1 MDKDKID
8 LIIKSLTRTDSYLN
22 YANTKSTI
30 LLTLAS
36 AILTIVGVNLS
47 KVLPEKLYESS
58 YLSLFFFMLFLVVGV
73 LLNVASIIKSLG
85 SIAPFIKASEKENN
99 FSFVDI
105 VHYYKDGIDY
115 FNKLSE
121 TKYLDLGQQLAIL
134 NYTLSNGLIKKYN
147 GQKRSILY
155 LKLSLISF
163 FISISIPWIELSF
176 GLFKNEE
183 NSVIVLS
190 LIIIFLLL
198 IILSMVCV
206 IYYLLL
212 IGRKTK

>member
-1 MDKDKID
+1 MDKDKIE

-47 KVLPEKLYESS
+47 KVLPEKLYELS
-58 YLSLFFFMLFLVVGV
+58 YLSLFFFVLFLVVGV

-115 FNKLSE
+115 FN
-121 TKYLDLGQQLAIL
+121 
-134 NYTLSNGLIKKYN
+134 
-147 GQKRSILY
+147 
-155 LKLSLISF
+155 
-163 FISISIPWIELSF
+163 
-176 GLFKNEE
+176 
-183 NSVIVLS
+183 
-190 LIIIFLLL
+190 
-198 IILSMVCV
+198 
-206 IYYLLL
+206 
-212 IGRKTK
+212 

>member
-1 MDKDKID
+1 M
-8 LIIKSLTRTDSYLN
+8 
-22 YANTKSTI
+22 
-30 LLTLAS
+30 
-36 AILTIVGVNLS
+36 TIVGVNLS
-47 KVLPEKLYESS
+47 KVLPDKLYELS
-58 YLSLFFFMLFLVVGV
+58 YLSLFFFILFLVIGI
-73 LLNVASIIKSLG
+73 LLNIASIMKSLG
-85 SIAPFIKASEKENN
+85 SMAPFIKESEKENN

-134 NYTLSNGLIKKYN
+134 NYTLSNGLINKYN
-147 GQKRSILY
+147 GQNRSILY
-155 LKLSLISF
+155 LKLSLLSF
-163 FISISIPWIELSF
+163 FTSISIPWVELSL

-198 IILSMVCV
+198 IIVLMMCV
-206 IYYLLL
+206 VYYLLL

>member
-1 MDKDKID
+1 MDKDKIE
-8 LIIKSLTRTDSYLN
+8 LVIKSLTRTDSYLN

-36 AILTIVGVNLS
+36 AILTIIGVNLS
-47 KVLPEKLYESS
+47 KVLPDNMHDLS
-58 YLSLFFFMLFLVVGV
+58 YLSLFFFMLFLVTGI

-85 SIAPFIKASEKENN
+85 AMAPFIKESEKENI

-105 VHYYKDGIDY
+105 VHYYKNGFDY

-134 NYTLSNGLIKKYN
+134 NYTLSNGLINKYK
-147 GQKRSILY
+147 GQKKSIIY
-155 LKLSLISF
+155 LKLSLLSF
-163 FISISIPWIELSF
+163 FISISIPWIESYLE
-176 GLFKNEE
+176 LFKNEE
-183 NSVIVLS
+183 NGIIVLS

-198 IILSMVCV
+198 IIVFMVLAF
-206 IYYLLL
+206 IYLLL